1 MPAAS
6 VDAYID
12 GLPGPVAARV
22 SALRDTIYKAAPAV
36 TETIKY
42 GMPAFRMGDTY
53 LVYLGAWKK
62 HIALY
67 PIARGD
73 AAFEA
78 KLAPYRAEKDTVRF
92 EHKDDLPLDVVAMI
106 VEARLKVLKDKA

>member
-1 MPAAS
+1 VPAAS

-12 GLPGPVAARV
+12 GLPGPVAVRV
-22 SALRDTIYKAAPAV
+22 MALRETIRKAAPDV

-42 GMPAFRMGDTY
+42 GMPGFRMGDTY

-73 AAFEA
+73 VAFEA
-78 KLAPYRAEKDTVRF
+78 KVSPYRAEKDTVRF
-92 EHKDDLPLDVVAMI
+92 EHKNDLPLDVVTLI
-106 VEARLKVLKDKA
+106 VKARVKVLKDKA